1 MQWTRS
7 ETLALAQQSCTH
19 CYGLGLRPGRAG
31 VSTPC
36 NCVFRAIFRAC
47 HARFR
52 QCASK
57 EKYISR
63 VSLEA
68 NPGRQRRSVWGL
80 KNEEFMADFCLV
92 SKRTLDE
99 LQHKIFTNHFLL
111 GADWKL
117 CCRKLG
123 MERGAFFHEVYR
135 IEQKLG
141 RTFRELEPL
150 HSSLWTNTS
159 IALAA
164 GKPWHSHLSQ
174 PQLTARRMESKWL
187 NFRQGEPHRIYPVL
201 RKQQRKGARSR
212 SRTRLVSARHHVSW
226 SKTEGERCRARCKKV
241 RSRSPHSA
249 ASSPSSIC
257 KRWFS
262 NSESARLNL
271 LLTAPKRMSLAA
283 KTSLLTRAATRAPA
297 HMTHGSTV
305 EKTEAPSRR

>member
-19 CYGLGLRPGRAG
+19 CYGLGLRPGRSG

-52 QCASK
+52 QCSSK
-57 EKYISR
+57 EKYVSR

-99 LQHKIFTNHFLL
+99 LQYKIFTNHFLL

-141 RTFRELEPL
+141 RTFRELEPF
-150 HSSLWTNTS
+150 
-159 IALAA
+159 ALFPLDEYFNSTCRRETMALTPFPA
-164 GKPWHSHLSQ
+164 TTDGQKDGKQVAKFP
-174 PQLTARRMESKWL
+174 ARR
-187 NFRQGEPHRIYPVL
+187 
-201 RKQQRKGARSR
+201 
-212 SRTRLVSARHHVSW
+212 
-226 SKTEGERCRARCKKV
+226 
-241 RSRSPHSA
+241 A
-249 ASSPSSIC
+249 A
-257 KRWFS
+257 
-262 NSESARLNL
+262 
-271 LLTAPKRMSLAA
+271 
-283 KTSLLTRAATRAPA
+283 
-297 HMTHGSTV
+297 
-305 EKTEAPSRR
+305 

>member
-80 KNEEFMADFCLV
+80 KNEEYMADFCLV

-99 LQHKIFTNHFLL
+99 NQYQIFTNHFLL

-141 RTFRELEPL
+141 RTFRELEPF
-150 HSSLWTNTS
+150 
-159 IALAA
+159 ALFPLDEYFNSTIRRDSKPVMPFPATTEDQRDPKHAA
-164 GKPWHSHLSQ
+164 KYP
-174 PQLTARRMESKWL
+174 ARR
-187 NFRQGEPHRIYPVL
+187 
-201 RKQQRKGARSR
+201 
-212 SRTRLVSARHHVSW
+212 
-226 SKTEGERCRARCKKV
+226 
-241 RSRSPHSA
+241 A
-249 ASSPSSIC
+249 A
-257 KRWFS
+257 
-262 NSESARLNL
+262 
-271 LLTAPKRMSLAA
+271 
-283 KTSLLTRAATRAPA
+283 
-297 HMTHGSTV
+297 
-305 EKTEAPSRR
+305 

>member
-99 LQHKIFTNHFLL
+99 HQYKIFTNHFLL

-117 CCRKLG
+117 CCGKLG

-141 RTFRELEPL
+141 RTFRELEPF
-150 HSSLWTNTS
+150 
-159 IALAA
+159 ALFPLDEYFNSTIRRDA
-164 GKPWHSHLSQ
+164 
-174 PQLTARRMESKWL
+174 TAVTP
-187 NFRQGEPHRIYPVL
+187 FPATTDRQTDG
-201 RKQQRKGARSR
+201 
-212 SRTRLVSARHHVSW
+212 
-226 SKTEGERCRARCKKV
+226 
-241 RSRSPHSA
+241 
-249 ASSPSSIC
+249 
-257 KRWFS
+257 
-262 NSESARLNL
+262 
-271 LLTAPKRMSLAA
+271 
-283 KTSLLTRAATRAPA
+283 TRALRYPAKRAA
-297 HMTHGSTV
+297 
-305 EKTEAPSRR
+305 